1 MILLTICCWGYRV
14 ENIRKSPAVL
24 TSSHASDHLT
34 EVALV
39 QPRSDRFR
47 CSLTG
52 VSQHARSSF
61 LCWRWTL
68 GLVATLVSTRSKV
81 SVWWHSHPAQNYES
95 HFWLALPYGYTA
107 NNARANQG
115 NKEECGTRKKY
126 FWHLRH
132 VASLSFAIS
141 CSLVLLVS
149 FSSHPFF
156 LMPLSL
162 DISVSFHLLLLASIS
177 FSFFLFSSLFLGI
190 SFLWHPLLLTP
201 FSCHHFFM
209 SLCIETFSILFLF
222 TSISFLFLFITFYL
236 FHMFA
241 IFCSSLSLDIS
252 AATRKSPWRSNCHT
266 ANRVPKTGS
275 PHQRSHGIILKPFFR
290 VQSLQNEPKTCHRT
304 ARKRSTGQHW
314 GRHRLLPI
322 SFQNRIR
329 ARALS
334 KSFKKGTLKWGKQS
348 CRVRGPPKI
357 ASWGCENEASRE
369 TSSRRKV

>member
-1 MILLTICCWGYRV
+1 MAKNKRTV
-14 ENIRKSPAVL
+14 ELGTNKIVRDEPIIQNHIHWPKKVGERLKGNKAPIK
-24 TSSHASDHLT
+24 
-34 EVALV
+34 
-39 QPRSDRFR
+39 
-47 CSLTG
+47 G
-52 VSQHARSSF
+52 SQHARSSF

-115 NKEECGTRKKY
+115 NKEECGTRKKD

-222 TSISFLFLFITFYL
+222 TWEQ
-236 FHMFA
+236 A
-241 IFCSSLSLDIS
+241 
-252 AATRKSPWRSNCHT
+252 
-266 ANRVPKTGS
+266 
-275 PHQRSHGIILKPFFR
+275 
-290 VQSLQNEPKTCHRT
+290 
-304 ARKRSTGQHW
+304 
-314 GRHRLLPI
+314 
-322 SFQNRIR
+322 
-329 ARALS
+329 
-334 KSFKKGTLKWGKQS
+334 
-348 CRVRGPPKI
+348 
-357 ASWGCENEASRE
+357 EADER
-369 TSSRRKV
+369 